1 MTSSQPADMPVMRA
15 APWWRPRPASRLVIE
30 GGHKLRGTYPISGA
44 KNAVLPLMV
53 ATLLTSERVLL
64 HNAPASLDVAILS
77 GLLRRL
83 GAELAWTETEAGLS
97 VEITAGRIHPT
108 HIDRGLVARM
118 RASVIL
124 LSAVLVRSGEVAL
137 PLPGGDAIGKR
148 PVNFHVDGLL
158 AMGAEVEI
166 ADGVIYA
173 KAPNGLAGADFT
185 LPFPS
190 VGATE
195 NLLIAATGATGRS
208 VIRNAALEPEIDD
221 LARLLVGMGAQIEG
235 IGTSEI
241 TVEGGRPLHGA
252 EHRIIADR
260 IEMGTLACAA
270 ALTDGELLL
279 QHARVELLGGAAD
292 VLRRAGVELVAA
304 ATGVIARRAPG
315 GLKAIDVATGPF
327 PGFATDLQSPL
338 MALLAVAEG
347 TSSITET
354 IFEGRFGHVE
364 PMRRMGAR
372 IEVEGRVARIV
383 GQPRLHGASVEGG
396 DVRAS
401 AALVIAALA
410 AQGSSTISGIDHLDR
425 GYDRMEEKLAR
436 CGARIVRTEAAGS
449 RDPIHSD

>member
-1 MTSSQPADMPVMRA
+1 MTIPVQSAETAVIEA

-30 GGHKLRGTYPISGA
+30 GGHRLRGSYPISGA
-44 KNAVLPLMV
+44 KNAILPLMV
-53 ATLLTSERVLL
+53 AALLTPEKVSL

-83 GAELAWTETEAGLS
+83 GAELAWTETNRGLS
-97 VEITAGRIHPT
+97 VEITAARIHPT

-124 LSAVLVRSGEVAL
+124 LSAVLVRSGEIAL

-148 PVNFHVDGLL
+148 PVDFHIAGLQ

-173 KAPNGLAGADFT
+173 KAPNGLAGTDFT

-195 NLLIAATGATGRS
+195 NLMIAATGAAGKS
-208 VIRNAALEPEIDD
+208 IIRNAALEPEIDD
-221 LARLLVGMGAQIEG
+221 LARLLASMGARITG
-235 IGTSEI
+235 IGTAEI
-241 TVEGGRPLHGA
+241 TVEGGSPLHAA
-252 EHRIIADR
+252 EHQVIADR

-279 QHARVELLGGAAD
+279 ENANVELLGSAAD
-292 VLRRAGVELVAA
+292 VFRRAGVDLVP
-304 ATGVIARRAPG
+304 ATNGVIARRAVG
-315 GLKAIDVATGPF
+315 GLRAVDVETGPF

-338 MALLAVAEG
+338 MALLSAAHG

-354 IFEGRFGHVE
+354 IFEGRFRHVE
-364 PMRRMGAR
+364 PMRLMGAT
-372 IEVEGRVARIV
+372 IEVDGRVGKIT
-383 GQPRLHGASVEGG
+383 GQPRLHGAAVEGG

-410 AQGSSTISGIDHLDR
+410 AQGTSTVSGIDHLDR
-425 GYDRMEEKLAR
+425 GYDRMEDKLAR
-436 CGARIVRTEAAGS
+436 CGAHILRVEAC
-449 RDPIHSD
+449 

>member
-1 MTSSQPADMPVMRA
+1 MISAPSADMPVMQA
-15 APWWRPRPASRLVIE
+15 APWWRPRPVSRLVIE
-30 GGHKLRGTYPISGA
+30 GGHRLQGIYPISGA
-44 KNAVLPLMV
+44 KNAILPLMV
-53 ATLLTSERVLL
+53 ATLLTPDRVLL

-83 GAELAWTETEAGLS
+83 GAELAWTETPEGLS
-97 VEITAGRIHPT
+97 VEISAGRIHPT

-148 PVNFHVDGLL
+148 PVNFHIDGLA
-158 AMGAEVEI
+158 AMGADVEI

-173 KAPNGLAGADFT
+173 KAPNGLKGADFT

-195 NLLIAATGATGRS
+195 NLIIAATGATGRS

-221 LARLLVGMGAQIEG
+221 LAHLLVAMGANITG
-235 IGTSEI
+235 IGTTEI
-241 TVEGGRPLHGA
+241 TVEGGRTLHGA
-252 EHRIIADR
+252 EHRVIPDR

-279 QHARVELLGGAAD
+279 QGANVELLGSAAD
-292 VLRRAGVELVAA
+292 VLRQAGVALTPAEG
-304 ATGVIARRAPG
+304 GVFARRAPG
-315 GLKAIDVATGPF
+315 GLRAIDIETGPF

-338 MALLAVAEG
+338 MALLSIADG

-354 IFEGRFGHVE
+354 IFEGRFRHVE
-364 PMRRMGAR
+364 PMRLMGAA
-372 IEVEGRVARIV
+372 IEVDGRVARIT
-383 GQPRLHGASVEGG
+383 GRPNLNGAAVEGG

-401 AALVIAALA
+401 AALVIAALGA
-410 AQGSSTISGIDHLDR
+410 RGSSTVSGIDHLDR
-425 GYDRMEEKLAR
+425 GYDRMEDKLSR
-436 CGARIVRTEAAGS
+436 CGARILRVDAG
-449 RDPIHSD
+449 